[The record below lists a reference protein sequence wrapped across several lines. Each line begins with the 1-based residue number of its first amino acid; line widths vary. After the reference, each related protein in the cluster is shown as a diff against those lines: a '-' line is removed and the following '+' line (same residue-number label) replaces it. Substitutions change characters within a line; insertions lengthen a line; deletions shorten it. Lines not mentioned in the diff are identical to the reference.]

1 MKLTLCWS
9 IAFYPEMI
17 EVTKK
22 LEALGHEVELPMNEI
37 ADKDGNMISI
47 TEYYER
53 RKSESSD
60 TSWIWDRKEQAI
72 RAHFE
77 KIEWADAILVLNYDK
92 RGLAN
97 YVGGNTLIEMG
108 LAFHLRKTIYLLNPI
123 PEIGYKE
130 ELLAMKPVLIN
141 SDLEKIA

>member
-1 MKLTLCWS
+1 
-9 IAFYPEMI
+9 MI

-141 SDLEKIA
+141 GDLGKIAE